1 MENGAATLENS
12 LAVSQRLSTE
22 LPRDPGNQL
31 LGLQN
36 QRETYVHTEICP
48 WMFTAAAT
56 RIAKK

>member
-48 WMFTAAAT
+48 
-56 RIAKK
+56 